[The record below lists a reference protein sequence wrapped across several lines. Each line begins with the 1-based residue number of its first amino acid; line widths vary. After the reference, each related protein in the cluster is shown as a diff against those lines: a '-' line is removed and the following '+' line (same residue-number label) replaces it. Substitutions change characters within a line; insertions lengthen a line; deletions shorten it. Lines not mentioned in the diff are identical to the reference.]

1 MGTNRREFLRSLG
14 LGLTAAAGTL
24 AASAWAQPL
33 RILGSGEAR
42 PEGMPVP
49 GRVSPE
55 LQRFVG
61 TVRIGAGKVHGP
73 LQVFWLHGVPAAGLM
88 VATLEEARE
97 SGDLVIT
104 ERAQAT
110 VPELV
115 VENRGK
121 GHVLLLAGEILLGGK
136 QNRVLTEDL
145 LLPPLSGPRPIGV
158 YCVEQGRWV
167 QQSTGFE
174 TRGSFA
180 APGLRAKVL
189 EKEGQGRVWAEVD
202 RYARSVAAPSPTGS
216 YQAIYDK
223 AEVKAHLSDAERAL
237 DHRAAPGA
245 LGAAV
250 FVADTLA
257 GVDLFGDPALFA
269 RQWPKLLRAQAV
281 EAYRRPS
288 DPPADAGKLRAR
300 VERLLQVAGTV
311 EGTLRTNAGVG
322 HLFECRLDAHRGAA
336 LVFDGRVM
344 HVAIL

>member
-1 MGTNRREFLRSLG
+1 MGTNRRKFLHSMG
-14 LGLTAAAGTL
+14 LGLVAAAGAP
-24 AASAWAQPL
+24 AASAWAQPF
-33 RILGSGEAR
+33 RILGGGEAR
-42 PEGMPVP
+42 PEGVAVP
-49 GRVSPE
+49 GRISPE
-55 LQRFVG
+55 LQRFVA
-61 TVRIGAGKVHGP
+61 TVRIGSGKVHGA
-73 LQVFWLHGVPAAGLM
+73 LQVFWLHGAPAVGFP
-88 VATLEEARE
+88 VATLEEARA
-97 SGDLVIT
+97 SGDLLIT
-104 ERAQAT
+104 EREQAT

-145 LLPPLSGPRPIGV
+145 LLPPRSGPRPIGV

-167 QQSTGFE
+167 ERSAGFE
-174 TRGSFA
+174 ARGSFA

-189 EKEGQGRVWAEVD
+189 EKEGQGRVWAEVN
-202 RYARSVAAPSPTGS
+202 RYARSAAAPSPTGS

-223 AEVKAHLSDAERAL
+223 PEVKAHLSEAEQAL

-250 FVADTLA
+250 FVADALV
-257 GVDLFGDPALFA
+257 GVDLFCDPTLFA

-288 DPPADAGKLRAR
+288 ESPVDAAKLRAR
-300 VERLLQVAGTV
+300 VERLLRMAGAV

-322 HLFECRLDAHRGAA
+322 HLFECRLEAHRGAA
-336 LVFDGRVM
+336 LVFDGRVI
-344 HVAIL
+344 HAAII